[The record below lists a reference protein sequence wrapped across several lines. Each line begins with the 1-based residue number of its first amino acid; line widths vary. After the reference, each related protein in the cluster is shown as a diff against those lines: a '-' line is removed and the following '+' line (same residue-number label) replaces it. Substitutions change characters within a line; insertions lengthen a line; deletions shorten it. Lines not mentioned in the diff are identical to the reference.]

1 VVSRQHHRRGGP
13 RARRSAL
20 VSRSWADYVAEIYRD
35 GAEADWQERP
45 LDIEI
50 TSVLVDSSTQMSLR
64 LAPAGGQAIRFRPA
78 TDEETNSLSRYGQED

>member
-1 VVSRQHHRRGGP
+1 MLDHRDTGLNAPTDRKL
-13 RARRSAL
+13 R
-20 VSRSWADYVAEIYRD
+20 ADYVAEIYRD

>member
-1 VVSRQHHRRGGP
+1 MCLPTANPGP
-13 RARRSAL
+13 GQ
-20 VSRSWADYVAEIYRD
+20 DYVAEIYRD

-45 LDIEI
+45 LEIEI